1 MGPLV
6 GSGDSPDIVFGLHP
20 ILEILQ
26 AENRTVQRLLI
37 ARVDGQFS
45 RIVALARA
53 ADIPFT
59 VEPRER
65 LDHLVPHGRHQGVV
79 GVVAVKAYAEEE
91 EVITFATR
99 QEQAPFFLLLD
110 GVEDP
115 QNLGAI
121 LRTAEVA
128 GVHGVFIPE
137 RRAVGLSAGVAKSS
151 AGALDYVQVVRTTN
165 IGKLVDRLALMD
177 IPSYAI
183 TQDAAKPYTDLELC
197 GPVALVLGGEG
208 KGIRPGVVKK
218 CQDQAH
224 IPMHG
229 KITSLNVSAAAAI
242 GLFEVV
248 RQRGRVKNS
257 TIT

>member
-20 ILEILQ
+20 VLEILQ

-79 GVVAVKAYAEEE
+79 GIVAVKAYAEEE
-91 EVITFATR
+91 EVITFAAR

-121 LRTAEVA
+121 LRD
-128 GVHGVFIPE
+128 
-137 RRAVGLSAGVAKSS
+137 RKS
-151 AGALDYVQVVRTTN
+151 VV
-165 IGKLVDRLALMD
+165 
-177 IPSYAI
+177 
-183 TQDAAKPYTDLELC
+183 
-197 GPVALVLGGEG
+197 
-208 KGIRPGVVKK
+208 
-218 CQDQAH
+218 
-224 IPMHG
+224 
-229 KITSLNVSAAAAI
+229 
-242 GLFEVV
+242 
-248 RQRGRVKNS
+248 
-257 TIT
+257 